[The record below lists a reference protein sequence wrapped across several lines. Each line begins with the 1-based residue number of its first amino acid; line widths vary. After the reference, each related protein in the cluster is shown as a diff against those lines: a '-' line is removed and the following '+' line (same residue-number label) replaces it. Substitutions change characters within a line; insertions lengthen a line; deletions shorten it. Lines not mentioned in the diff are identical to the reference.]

1 MNWHDLNAI
10 LPLQSEEQV
19 LRLLT
24 EEVERRKR
32 VSFIVRLHQR
42 YTSLRAARERKE
54 LLAKAER
61 EDNDNRD
68 G

>member
-24 EEVERRKR
+24 EEARRLN
-32 VSFIVRLHQR
+32 VHLHVCEVQLV
-42 YTSLRAARERKE
+42 LRCF
-54 LLAKAER
+54 LALSQAI
-61 EDNDNRD
+61 
-68 G
+68 

>member
-24 EEVERRKR
+24 EEVERHKR

-42 YTSLRAARERKE
+42 YASLRAARERKE

-61 EDNDNRD
+61 EDNAD
-68 G
+68 